1 MTATSFDGHCRMR
14 VLLPVR
20 FVSDVDAFAAAYG
33 LGSYLALS
41 QQVEVTCGIV
51 LHDAEA
57 RRLFPIELQ
66 TLDESAEQWATWDIE
81 LRHEDALGV
90 MELSH
95 SLGTH
100 PGRIIAALCWHT
112 IKCFLDVEQ
121 YAVTHGVSQ
130 ETALDSLFPGSIPC
144 ES

>member
-1 MTATSFDGHCRMR
+1 MTATLLEGHCCMR

-20 FVSDVDAFAAAYG
+20 FVSDVDAFAVAYG

-41 QQVEVTCGIV
+41 KQVEVTCGIV
-51 LHDAEA
+51 QHEAKA

-66 TLDESAEQWATWDIE
+66 TLDESAEPWATWDIE

-100 PGRIIAALCWHT
+100 PGRIIAALCWHV
-112 IKCFLDVEQ
+112 IKCFLDADQ
-121 YAVTHGVSQ
+121 YASARGVSQ
-130 ETALDSLFPGSIPC
+130 EAALGSLFPGSV
-144 ES
+144 S

>member
-1 MTATSFDGHCRMR
+1 MTATLLDGHCRRR

-20 FVSDVDAFAAAYG
+20 FVSDVDAFAAAYR

-41 QQVEVTCGIV
+41 KQVEVTCGIV
-51 LHDAEA
+51 LHEAKA

-66 TLDESAEQWATWDIE
+66 TLDESAEPWATWDIA
-81 LRHEDALGV
+81 LCHEDALGV
-90 MELSH
+90 MDLSH

-112 IKCFLDVEQ
+112 IKCFLDADQ
-121 YAVTHGVSQ
+121 YAVAHGGSR
-130 ETALDSLFPGSIPC
+130 ETALGSLFPCSVSC

>member
-1 MTATSFDGHCRMR
+1 MTATLLDGHCHMR

-20 FVSDVDAFAAAYG
+20 FVTDVDAFAAAYG

-41 QQVEVTCGIV
+41 NQVEVTCGIV
-51 LHDAEA
+51 MHDSEA

-66 TLDESAEQWATWDIE
+66 TLDELAEPWATWNIE

-112 IKCFLDVEQ
+112 IKCFLD
-121 YAVTHGVSQ
+121 ADRFAAAHGVRR
-130 ETALDSLFPGSIPC
+130 ETAFDSLFPGSV
-144 ES
+144 S

>member
-1 MTATSFDGHCRMR
+1 MTATMLEGHCRMR

-20 FVSDVDAFAAAYG
+20 FVSDVDAFAVAYG

-41 QQVEVTCGIV
+41 KQVEVTCGIV
-51 LHDAEA
+51 LHDAKA

-66 TLDESAEQWATWDIE
+66 TLDESAEPWATWDIA

-90 MELSH
+90 MDLSH

-112 IKCFLDVEQ
+112 IKCLLDADGFAIAQ
-121 YAVTHGVSQ
+121 GVSR
-130 ETALDSLFPGSIPC
+130 ETALDALFPGSL
-144 ES
+144 S